1 MTVATSQP
9 AAATSRHSVTDS
21 WRVYAIDGM
30 LLGLFMV
37 SACTLGVV
45 IEHPASPLRRLL
57 QSDAL
62 RRGLFGLCMALTA
75 VCLIYSRWGR
85 RSGALMNPAMV
96 VGFLRLGRL
105 RPADAIGFT
114 VAQLIGSSLGVLIVA
129 LLLGRLVSDPSV
141 NYVATV
147 PGTFG
152 LLIAWLA
159 EFLIALVMMSVVM
172 AVNKQPRL
180 APFTGW
186 FAAALV
192 FLYITFEAPIS
203 GMSLNPARTFGS
215 AVVGNVWIGWWI
227 YLTAPVLGMLG
238 GIELHRL
245 VDRGHQ
251 RLCGKLNHSGGS
263 GCFIRCNCV
272 REQ

>member
-9 AAATSRHSVTDS
+9 AAAASRYSVTDS

-45 IEHPASPLRRLL
+45 IEHPASPLRHLI

-75 VCLIYSRWGR
+75 ICLIYSRWGR

-96 VGFLRLGRL
+96 IGFLRLGRL
-105 RPADAIGFT
+105 TPGDALGFI
-114 VAQLIGSSLGVLIVA
+114 VAQLIGSALGVLVVA
-129 LLLGRLVSDPSV
+129 LIMGGLMSDPAV
-141 NYVATV
+141 NYIATV
-147 PGTFG
+147 PGMFG
-152 LLIAWLA
+152 LAIAWISELV
-159 EFLIALVMMSVVM
+159 IAFILMTVVM
-172 AVNKQPRL
+172 AVNKRPKL
-180 APFTGW
+180 APFTGCV
-186 FAAALV
+186 AATLV
-192 FLYITFEAPIS
+192 FLFITFEAPIS

-215 AVVGNVWIGWWI
+215 AIVGNVWIGWWI
-227 YLTAPVLGMLG
+227 YLTAPVLGMLA

-245 VDRGHQ
+245 IARGHQ

-263 GCFIRCNCV
+263 ACFIRCNCLH
-272 REQ
+272 EH